1 MVMAEGDM
9 DRIQA
14 GVSQV
19 AGLLCDT
26 SLKDEQ
32 RLCMVE
38 FISGRDV
45 FVVLPTGFGKQTV
58 LLFCHLLLTCT
69 RRDMENRAIV
79 IVISP
84 LTALILDKVE
94 AILHQ
99 K

>member
-45 FVVLPTGFGKQTV
+45 FVVLPTGFGKTDCFTFLPFAFDLYQERYGEQGH
-58 LLFCHLLLTCT
+58 CYCY
-69 RRDMENRAIV
+69 
-79 IVISP
+79 
-84 LTALILDKVE
+84 
-94 AILHQ
+94 
-99 K
+99 